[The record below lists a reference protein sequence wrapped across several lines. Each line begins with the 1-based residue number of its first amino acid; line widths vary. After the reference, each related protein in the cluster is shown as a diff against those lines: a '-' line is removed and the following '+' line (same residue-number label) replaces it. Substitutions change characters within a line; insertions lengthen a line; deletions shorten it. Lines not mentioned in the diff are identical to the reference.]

1 MKTSG
6 ADAARTDR
14 VVFYASVVS
23 SFLETS
29 VPMYTRELRVM
40 FAPNADVLEWLDA
53 TWEPEESGHGRMM
66 REYVERTW
74 PEYRW
79 EDAYSAFLSEY
90 RMQCG
95 PHLLRTTPA
104 REMLARCVTE
114 CQAAMLYR
122 TLASYAVDPAA
133 QALFSR
139 MYADEVGHYKVFL
152 SWFRHYRCAERLGAL
167 EILGAMMS
175 RRDKAQAE
183 DAGTALKYVNYGYSR
198 ALPFE
203 PLAENGVLGI
213 ARESMRAHFPVDTA
227 RRMMGK
233 PLEIASPA
241 GRLLARLLGLAI
253 AWEMQ
258 PVV

>member
-1 MKTSG
+1 MKTQG

-14 VVFYASVVS
+14 VVFYAAVVS

-40 FAPNADVLEWLDA
+40 FAQDADVLKWLDE

-90 RMQCG
+90 RVLCG
-95 PHLLRTTPA
+95 PHLLRATRA

-122 TLASYAVDPAA
+122 TLASYAEDPAA

-139 MYADEVGHYKVFL
+139 MYADEVGHYKMFL
-152 SWFRHYRCAERLGAL
+152 SWFRQYRREERLGAL
-167 EILGAMMS
+167 EILGAMVN
-175 RRDKAQAE
+175 RRDRAEAE
-183 DAGTALKYVNYGYSR
+183 DAGTALKYVNFGYSR

-203 PLAENGVLGI
+203 PLLEQGVLGM
-213 ARESMRAHFPVDTA
+213 ARESMRAHFPMDTA

-233 PLEIASPA
+233 PLEAASPA
-241 GRLLARLLGLAI
+241 GRVLSRLLGLAI
-253 AWEMQ
+253 AWEVQ